1 MWDAWGSCTEQL
13 DELVKIEEIAAAGR
27 ITHDGKS
34 TDHRAN
40 MDMSQEMADKTAQY
54 IATVTMMFNT
64 LADAFSKESQMKWT
78 PQQGWT
84 YSGGDWTV
92 VVWGDIGILCQTEKT
107 DMKEPFCLLEGS
119 RAEEGRAGI

>member
-1 MWDAWGSCTEQL
+1 MGLL
-13 DELVKIEEIAAAGR
+13 DELINVEGVVAAGR
-27 ITHDGKS
+27 ITPDGKC

-40 MDMSQEMADKTAQY
+40 MDMSQEMADKTGQY

-92 VVWGDIGILCQTEKT
+92 VVWGDVGVFCHTDKT
-107 DMKEPFCLLEGS
+107 DMQKLFSTLEES
-119 RAEEGRAGI
+119 RAEEVRPVI